1 MPEEK
6 GVFVGLSDF
15 SFKEMVTRRI
25 IAWLYGIALLAGGI
39 SVVVLVFNGLQQSPA
54 QGLLA
59 LVFGLIGLFLWIL
72 YARVALEVV
81 IVLFQIAESTARM
94 AGGRNP

>member
-15 SFKEMVTRRI
+15 SFKDMVTRRI
-25 IAWLYGIALLAGGI
+25 IAWLYGIALLAGSI

-59 LVFGLIGLFLWIL
+59 LVFGLVGLFVWIL

>member
-6 GVFVGLSDF
+6 GVFVSLSDF
-15 SFKEMVTRRI
+15 SFKEVVTRQI
-25 IAWLYGIALLAGGI
+25 IGWLYGIALLAGGI

-59 LVFGLIGLFLWIL
+59 LVFGLVCLFVWIL
-72 YARVALEVV
+72 YARVALELV
-81 IVLFQIAESTARM
+81 IALFQIADNTARM
-94 AGGRNP
+94 AGGRTP

>member
-6 GVFVGLSDF
+6 GVFVALSDL
-15 SFKEMVTRRI
+15 SFKEVVTRRI
-25 IAWLYGIALLAGGI
+25 IGWLYGIALLSGSI

-59 LVFGLIGLFLWIL
+59 LVFGLVGLFVWIL

-81 IVLFQIAESTARM
+81 IVLFQIADNTARM